1 MGIGRSQI
9 NNLFFCERSEGRVV
23 SVVIPTYNA
32 SRYLDGQLR
41 ALRAQ
46 TVKDLEI
53 LVIDSSSSDQT
64 LDIAKQHAIQTVII
78 PKEEFDHG
86 GTRTLAGKT
95 QSVGDILVY
104 LTQDALPCDDR
115 AIETLIQPLLA
126 ERICGAAFGRQIPYQ
141 DATPFAQHLR
151 LFNYPPQS
159 YIRTYA
165 DRTALG
171 IRAAFC
177 SNSFAAYRRDALEEV
192 GWFAEN
198 LLLAEDIHVCA
209 RMLMKGYKLRYVAEA
224 VVHHSHNYTVTQEF
238 KRYFDLGVFFEKERW
253 LLGEFGRPE
262 GEGIK
267 FVRSEFSY
275 LRSHGFLH
283 LLPISLMRTAAKLIG
298 YRLGHYY
305 RHLPRTVL
313 RRVSMHTS

>member
-1 MGIGRSQI
+1 M
-9 NNLFFCERSEGRVV
+9 V

-32 SRYLDGQLR
+32 SRYLDTQLK

-46 TVKDLEI
+46 SVKDLDI
-53 LVIDSSSSDQT
+53 LVIDSSSSDKT
-64 LDIAKQHAIQTVII
+64 LDIAKQYSVQTVTI
-78 PKEEFDHG
+78 PNEEFDHG

-95 QSVGDILVY
+95 RSVGDILVY

-126 ERICGAAFGRQIPYQ
+126 EKKCGAAFGRQIPYQ

-177 SNSFAAYRRDALEEV
+177 SNSFAAYRRDALEDV
-192 GWFAEN
+192 GWFVEN
-198 LLLAEDIHVCA
+198 LFLAEDMHVCA
-209 RMLMKGYKLRYVAEA
+209 RMLMKGYTLRYVAEA
-224 VVHHSHNYTVTQEF
+224 VVYHSHNYTVAQEF

-253 LLGEFGRPE
+253 LLDEFGRPE

-267 FVRSEFSY
+267 FVRSEFFY
-275 LRSHGFLH
+275 LRSHGLLH
-283 LLPISLMRTAAKLIG
+283 LLPISLMRAAAKLIG

-305 RHLPRTVL
+305 RRLPRAVL
-313 RRVSMHTS
+313 KRVSMHAA

>member
-1 MGIGRSQI
+1 
-9 NNLFFCERSEGRVV
+9 
-23 SVVIPTYNA
+23 
-32 SRYLDGQLR
+32 
-41 ALRAQ
+41 
-46 TVKDLEI
+46 VKDLDI
-53 LVIDSSSSDQT
+53 LVIDSSSSDET

-95 QSVGDILVY
+95 RSVGDVLVY

-115 AIETLIQPLLA
+115 AIETLIQPLLT
-126 ERICGAAFGRQIPYQ
+126 EKICGAAFGRQIPYQ

-171 IRAAFC
+171 IRAASC
-177 SNSFAAYRRDALEEV
+177 SNSFAAYRREVLDEV
-192 GWFAEN
+192 GWFTEN
-198 LLLAEDIHVCA
+198 LLLAEDMHVCA
-209 RMLMKGYKLRYVAEA
+209 RMLMKGYRLNYVAEA
-224 VVHHSHNYTVTQEF
+224 VVYHSHNYTVAQEF

-253 LLGEFGRPE
+253 LLDEFGRPE
-262 GEGIK
+262 GEGFK
-267 FVRSEFSY
+267 FVRSELAY
-275 LRSHGFLH
+275 LTSHGFLH
-283 LLPISLMRTAAKLIG
+283 LLPISLMRAAVKLIG

-305 RHLPRTVL
+305 RHLPRAVL
-313 RRVSMHTS
+313 RRVSMHSA

>member
-1 MGIGRSQI
+1 M
-9 NNLFFCERSEGRVV
+9 V

-32 SRYLDGQLR
+32 SRYLDVQLK
-41 ALRAQ
+41 ALRTQ
-46 TVKDLEI
+46 TVRDLDI
-53 LVIDSSSSDQT
+53 LIIDSSSSDET
-64 LDIAKQHAIQTVII
+64 VDIAKQHAIHTVII
-78 PKEEFDHG
+78 SKKEFDHG

-95 QSVGDILVY
+95 RSAGDILVY

-126 ERICGAAFGRQIPYQ
+126 EQKCGAAYGRQVPYQ

-151 LFNYPPQS
+151 LFNYPSQS
-159 YIRTYA
+159 YTRTYA

-177 SNSFAAYRRDALEEV
+177 SNSFSAYRRDALEDV
-192 GWFAEN
+192 GWFTEN
-198 LLLAEDIHVCA
+198 LLLAEDMHVCA
-209 RMLMKGYKLRYVAEA
+209 RMLMKGYTTRYVAEA
-224 VVHHSHNYTVTQEF
+224 AVYHSHNYTVAQEF

-253 LLGEFGRPE
+253 LLDEFGRPE

-267 FVRSEFSY
+267 FVRSELSY
-275 LRSHGFLH
+275 LRCQGLPH
-283 LLPISLMRTAAKLIG
+283 LLPISLLRAAAKLIG

-305 RHLPRTVL
+305 RHLPPAVL
-313 RRVSMHTS
+313 RLVSMHTA